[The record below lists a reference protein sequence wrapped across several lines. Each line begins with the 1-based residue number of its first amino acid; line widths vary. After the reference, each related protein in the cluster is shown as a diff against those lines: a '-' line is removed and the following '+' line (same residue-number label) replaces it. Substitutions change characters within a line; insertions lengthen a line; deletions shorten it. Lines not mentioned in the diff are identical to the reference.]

1 MRLKNC
7 TVLFSSSGECFTF
20 ARDYRARRR
29 LEKMSDQ
36 QKPWVIEKILAYSS
50 ISIIVI
56 AVVSYIT
63 TLIVAMAV
71 GREVLAEGLW
81 QVVTFIAYVGLP
93 LGFALLI
100 TLLIINFSRRGR
112 EK

>member
-1 MRLKNC
+1 MVSFTSND
-7 TVLFSSSGECFTF
+7 VCFTF
-20 ARDYRARRR
+20 AREYHARRR

-56 AVVSYIT
+56 AVISYIT
-63 TLIVAMAV
+63 TLIVAMAA
-71 GREVLAEGLW
+71 GSEVLAEGLW

-93 LGFALLI
+93 VGFALLI

>member
-1 MRLKNC
+1 
-7 TVLFSSSGECFTF
+7 
-20 ARDYRARRR
+20 
-29 LEKMSDQ
+29 MSEQ
-36 QKPWVIEKILAYSS
+36 QKPWAIEKILAYTS

-56 AVVSYIT
+56 AVISYIT
-63 TLIVAMAV
+63 TLIVAMAI

-81 QVVTFIAYVGLP
+81 QAVTFIAYVGLP